1 MKEDNKKTEQI
12 KIDDAFLIGVE
23 GVTESDDGKLDIKKS
38 QILYSTV
45 DDYRFEKESQ
55 NESGLCKA
63 KKLLD
68 NLRKSMK
75 KDGLI

>member
-1 MKEDNKKTEQI
+1 MKKKE
-12 KIDDAFLIGVE
+12 LIQQMFRIQE
-23 GVTESDDGKLDIKKS
+23 RHDK
-38 QILYSTV
+38 ILYSTV

>member
-1 MKEDNKKTEQI
+1 MKKKE
-12 KIDDAFLIGVE
+12 LIQQMFRIQE
-23 GVTESDDGKLDIKKS
+23 RHDK
-38 QILYSTV
+38 ILYSTV

-68 NLRKSMK
+68 NLDWSSANDK
-75 KDGLI
+75 LILAIHI